1 MENAEQAIRDL
12 IEQNRVLSQQQ
23 SDLAARFDQAGATIQ
38 QLQTELQQ
46 QRAADVRVRG
56 VGDRPV
62 GGIDTR
68 NLGKPEI
75 FNGEAA
81 KWRDWSLVLRSYIS
95 AVDHNAVALMNR
107 AEVSP
112 NPVLNLTLDAAAAAI
127 SAQLYYVLVMT
138 CRGTALDRVVNA
150 GHSEGLEAWR
160 QLQLAN
166 DPRTGTRHAGML
178 LELLSY
184 SFEGDVLAR
193 LEAFER
199 DLAKYETST
208 GERMPAGIKIGTVVR
223 QSPEG
228 ALRQHL
234 IMNMDRFQTWEA
246 FKHEI
251 QNVKRA
257 QAAAQ
262 SGPMPMNIDSLQ
274 QADPEA
280 LQGIAN
286 QLLSLAKGKGKT
298 KGKKGKGKGKQ
309 KGNQSG
315 SPCPICN
322 RSGHTRSEC
331 WYQTAGQSHP
341 QHSPSKGKGKGG
353 GGKGKG
359 KGGDSRQCWT
369 CGQAGH
375 VASQC
380 PRRGSNLHQVGYDVG
395 AQNWY
400 ESPQQPAQQQQPDPY
415 AVNPLPYA
423 ANPPPYIQHAGNPLH
438 AVTPHAASPQA
449 ASPLHPAA
457 TPPGMNYAHT
467 YAPSTQGLYLTS
479 LDRDDAIM
487 GSVMPAGGGPGP
499 RSDPRGGQRFS
510 IGIDSGAAASA
521 LPSALCSD
529 YPVNRLAPGTG
540 DTFRSATGQAVIDQ
554 GSTNIIVSTNGE
566 VRGLNMRRL
575 ETSKPLLSVYDM
587 CKAGQKVVF
596 EIADNGADMSHSV
609 CRHSGKVTRFTLR
622 NNVWD
627 LDVTAIPFNAS
638 KLYASNDSTR
648 YLCPFPGQ
656 AQP

>member
-1 MENAEQAIRDL
+1 MEQTIQEL
-12 IEQNRVLSQQQ
+12 VEQNRILQQQ
-23 SDLAARFDQAGATIQ
+23 QRDLAARFDQAGVTIQ
-38 QLQTELQQ
+38 HLQAELRTQQ
-46 QRAADVRVRG
+46 QRVADVRIRG
-56 VGDRPV
+56 AGTGNP
-62 GGIDTR
+62 GIDTR
-68 NLGKPEI
+68 SLGKPEI
-75 FNGEAA
+75 FSGETA
-81 KWRDWSLVLRSYIS
+81 KWRDWSIVLRSYIS
-95 AVDHNAVALMNR
+95 AVDHNAVALMTR
-107 AEVSP
+107 AETSAD
-112 NPVLNLTLDAAAAAI
+112 PVLNVALDAASSAI

-150 GHSEGLEAWR
+150 GPGEGLEAWR

-184 SFEGDVLAR
+184 SFEGDILAR

-199 DLAKYETST
+199 DLAKYQAST
-208 GERMPAGIKIGTVVR
+208 GERIPAGIKIGTVVR

-262 SGPMPMNIDSLQ
+262 SGPMPMNIDALQ
-274 QADPEA
+274 LQNADPEA

-298 KGKKGKGKGKQ
+298 KGKKGKGKGKG
-309 KGNQSG
+309 KSKASQSG

-322 RSGHTRSEC
+322 QLGHTRSEC
-331 WYQTAGQSHP
+331 WYQTAGSAPP
-341 QHSPSKGKGKGG
+341 QRTHSKGKGKGKGQG
-353 GGKGKG
+353 GR
-359 KGGDSRQCWT
+359 GGDSRQCWT
-369 CGQAGH
+369 CNQTGH
-375 VASQC
+375 VSSQC
-380 PRRGSNLHQVGYDVG
+380 PRRILHPLSYDVDG
-395 AQNWY
+395 QPWREPTQHHAQHQ
-400 ESPQQPAQQQQPDPY
+400 SDPY
-415 AVNPLPYA
+415 AVNPLQYA
-423 ANPPPYIQHAGNPLH
+423 ATPHHAQQGQHSGNPIH
-438 AVTPHAASPQA
+438 AVTPQA
-449 ASPLHPAA
+449 AFPLPPAV
-457 TPPGMNYAHT
+457 TPPGPNYTHT
-467 YAPSTQGLYLTS
+467 YAPASAQGLYLTS
-479 LDRDDAIM
+479 LDKDHAIV
-487 GSVMPAGGGPGP
+487 GSVALAGGPGNP
-499 RSDPRGGQRFS
+499 SGPRGGPQRFS

-529 YPVNRLAPGTG
+529 YPVNRHSPGTG
-540 DTFRSATGQAVIDQ
+540 DRYRSATGQSVIDQ

-566 VRGLNMRRL
+566 MRGLNMRRL

-587 CKAGQKVVF
+587 CRAGQKVVF
-596 EIADNGADMSHSV
+596 EIADDGTDMSHPM
-609 CRHSGKVTRFTLR
+609 CRHSGKLTRFTLR

-627 LDVTAIPFNAS
+627 LDVTSVPRNAS
-638 KLYASNDSTR
+638 QLYTSHDSTR

-656 AQP
+656 AKP